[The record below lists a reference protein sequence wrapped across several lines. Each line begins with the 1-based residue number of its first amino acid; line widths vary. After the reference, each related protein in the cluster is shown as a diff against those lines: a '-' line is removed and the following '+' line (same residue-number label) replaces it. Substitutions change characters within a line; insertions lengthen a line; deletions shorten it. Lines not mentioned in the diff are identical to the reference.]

1 MSKKVKIS
9 WKITRRLLIV
19 ILLSVVAISYLSYNQ
34 SEELIRD
41 RYTSSLELV
50 SSLKA
55 DQIEKIFQN
64 LERNINQA
72 AENPDLV
79 QAVSSL
85 EFYDPTIS
93 YAMFDSIGN
102 NLDTFFRA
110 KKETYKYD
118 DVLIT
123 NLSEKAI
130 YSFKKQGGLSIG
142 SPLTENYS
150 SVFINLKDSIAYNK
164 TSVIYGNL
172 FKMQNKIYL
181 HIARAIVVGTE
192 QKATLVF
199 RFDISENILPIV
211 SDSTGLG
218 KKGEIILAQPTS
230 AIGFQSITPIEGTNN
245 AELIKHTT
253 NGLAMR
259 GLQNAVLA
267 KEADY
272 IFDTDYSKEK
282 NEVLAYWQHLPTPK
296 WGMVVYVPIEEVY
309 ANLDELRDQFFL
321 FGLIILAVSAFASYF
336 ILTLITNPITIIKER
351 LKMVAQ
357 GILPENVIG
366 DSNDEIGEMAS
377 AVKDLV
383 SSLQRTANFS
393 KQIGDGNYDAEFTP
407 MSKQDTL
414 GNALL
419 SMRDSIQE
427 AETKDKARNWIV
439 SGIAEISQILRFRNN
454 LEDLGSD
461 VLEFVIEKIGAVQ
474 GAFYTLEE
482 NEEEKISKL
491 VMKSSYA
498 YQKRKYLQKEFK
510 LAEGLVGQCAIE
522 KDTILRLEIPDN
534 YMTISSGLLGDKKPK
549 ALLFVPLITND
560 EQVYG
565 VLEFAGFE
573 RFTSTEIKFV
583 EEISIIIAR
592 TIFNIKVNE
601 RTELM
606 LQDSQQLGEELQYQQ
621 EILRQN
627 AEEMEMTQEQLKRTN
642 LQLESQITE
651 VNNSQKRL
659 QLLLENAS
667 EVITIHEKDGKV
679 RYVSPSVESIL
690 GYLQE
695 ELTESEVN
703 HVHPDSISTYENMFE
718 RVLKNPSK
726 GVTTQYAYYKKNG
739 EAIWVESRATNLLSD
754 PAIGGILV
762 NTRDITERRR
772 AETEQRMR
780 SQMQALSEN
789 SPDLIMRVN
798 REAKF
803 FYVNPVIK
811 DWTGRK
817 QEYFL
822 SRTLFDAKLHPSIT
836 KTWTETFEEV
846 LETKSKID
854 LEMDFPSVVGDRIM
868 LLNAIPEFNDD
879 KEVESVL
886 FVVHDITESKQIE
899 REIRT
904 TNRKVRESINYANRI
919 QSAILP
925 SHTQIKQDLKDSFIF
940 YRPRD
945 VVSGDFPWYFK
956 KGDDIYIAAVDC
968 TGHGVPGAL
977 ISLIGYFLLNDILN
991 TNQTSSVGQ
1000 ILDLLHEGVKRTLRQ
1015 GNGDKSIQ
1023 TRDGMDIALCHINL
1037 KRMEMEYTG
1046 AHRPLLH
1053 FSKEKGLA
1061 QIKGN
1066 KFPIGGVDYK
1076 IRTDFTTHYISLK
1089 EGDQVF
1095 IFSDGLTDQF
1105 GGIENKKYGI
1115 RKFRELVE
1123 SQEFESMEDFH
1134 ALISDVFGRWK
1145 GEQKQTDDVLLIGI
1159 GF

>member
-1 MSKKVKIS
+1 MFKNVKIS
-9 WKITRRLLIV
+9 RKITLRLLIV

-34 SEELIRD
+34 SKELIRD

-55 DQIEKIFQN
+55 NQIENMFQD
-64 LERNINQA
+64 LERHINQV
-72 AENPDLV
+72 AENPILL
-79 QAVSSL
+79 QAVSAL

-93 YAMFDSIGN
+93 YPIFDSIGN
-102 NLDTFFRA
+102 SLDTLFLA
-110 KKETYKYD
+110 KKETYNYD

-123 NLSEKAI
+123 NLSEKSI
-130 YSFKKQGGLSIG
+130 YNLKDQDGLSIG
-142 SPLTENYS
+142 LPLNENYS
-150 SVFINLKDSIAYNK
+150 SVFINLKDSIAYNQK
-164 TSVIYGNL
+164 SVVYGNL
-172 FKMQNKIYL
+172 FKSQSRIYL
-181 HIARAIVVGTE
+181 HLARAIVVGTE
-192 QKATLVF
+192 HKATLIF
-199 RFDISENILPIV
+199 RYDISENILPIV
-211 SDSTGLG
+211 LDSTGLG
-218 KKGEIILAQPTS
+218 ETGEIILAQPTS
-230 AIGFQSITPIEGTNN
+230 AIGFQAITPIKGAND

-296 WGMVVYVPIEEVY
+296 WGMTVYVPLEEVY
-309 ANLDELRDQFFL
+309 ANLYELKKQFVI
-321 FGLIILAVSAFASYF
+321 FGIIILFVSAFASYF

-482 NEEEKISKL
+482 NEEDKISRL

-498 YQKRKYLQKEFK
+498 YQKKKYLQKEFK

-522 KDTILRLEIPDN
+522 KDTILRLEIPDD
-534 YMTISSGLLGDKKPK
+534 YMTISSGLLGDRKPK
-549 ALLFVPLITND
+549 SLLFVPLITNN

-573 RFTSTEIKFV
+573 RFTNTEIKFV

-642 LQLESQITE
+642 LQLENQIAE

-667 EVITIHEKDGKV
+667 EVITIHEKNGKV

-695 ELTESEVN
+695 EL
-703 HVHPDSISTYENMFE
+703 I
-718 RVLKNPSK
+718 
-726 GVTTQYAYYKKNG
+726 
-739 EAIWVESRATNLLSD
+739 EAA
-754 PAIGGILV
+754 G
-762 NTRDITERRR
+762 
-772 AETEQRMR
+772 
-780 SQMQALSEN
+780 
-789 SPDLIMRVN
+789 
-798 REAKF
+798 
-803 FYVNPVIK
+803 
-811 DWTGRK
+811 
-817 QEYFL
+817 
-822 SRTLFDAKLHPSIT
+822 
-836 KTWTETFEEV
+836 
-846 LETKSKID
+846 
-854 LEMDFPSVVGDRIM
+854 
-868 LLNAIPEFNDD
+868 
-879 KEVESVL
+879 
-886 FVVHDITESKQIE
+886 
-899 REIRT
+899 
-904 TNRKVRESINYANRI
+904 
-919 QSAILP
+919 
-925 SHTQIKQDLKDSFIF
+925 
-940 YRPRD
+940 
-945 VVSGDFPWYFK
+945 
-956 KGDDIYIAAVDC
+956 
-968 TGHGVPGAL
+968 
-977 ISLIGYFLLNDILN
+977 
-991 TNQTSSVGQ
+991 
-1000 ILDLLHEGVKRTLRQ
+1000 
-1015 GNGDKSIQ
+1015 
-1023 TRDGMDIALCHINL
+1023 
-1037 KRMEMEYTG
+1037 
-1046 AHRPLLH
+1046 
-1053 FSKEKGLA
+1053 
-1061 QIKGN
+1061 
-1066 KFPIGGVDYK
+1066 
-1076 IRTDFTTHYISLK
+1076 
-1089 EGDQVF
+1089 
-1095 IFSDGLTDQF
+1095 
-1105 GGIENKKYGI
+1105 
-1115 RKFRELVE
+1115 
-1123 SQEFESMEDFH
+1123 
-1134 ALISDVFGRWK
+1134 
-1145 GEQKQTDDVLLIGI
+1145 
-1159 GF
+1159 